1 MEVNDA
7 ILAEQA
13 KFIHRNQP
21 PAVLGGTVVVLL
33 VAFVFWNV
41 VPQDYLVA
49 WMTAVAALT
58 AARMWVWHEYRSR
71 AFTPAVSRDWLR
83 VAVGGAAL
91 SGALWGTGSLFLIP
105 PGEIAYQLM
114 FLWAVS
120 MMAVASMFSYSAHV
134 PTYMAYFLPATLPT
148 LAVLLLQGTAA
159 HFSFVGGMVL
169 YVVVVVR
176 FVATYNRMFFDAQ
189 KLRFENVGLVGQL
202 TGQIEVA
209 KSANLAKSRF
219 LAAASHDLRQ
229 PMHALSLYLG
239 ALDGQELPRQSRDTL
254 ASAAQC
260 AQTMDGMFRALLDI
274 SRLDAGAVQP
284 EARALPVGPILERIG
299 HEHEPQA
306 SAAGLRL
313 RVAPCSAWVHA
324 DPVFLERILRNFAS
338 NAVRYTER
346 GRILIGCRRRGGM
359 LRISVHDTG
368 PGIPAAEQRLVFEEF
383 YQIGNSARERAK
395 GMGLGLA
402 VVDRLA
408 RLMHAKV
415 ELVSQPGRGS
425 MFSVELPLAPAA
437 GRATATNAARSA
449 APREGFAG
457 RLVAV
462 VDDEEMILS
471 ATRSLLEQWQCK
483 VVTAASARQAIEQLS
498 TSSRPPDAIVCDY
511 RLADGENGLA
521 AIDALRSEFNEDIP
535 ALLITGDTGPERLRE
550 IEASGLSVLH
560 KPVKD
565 TALREALG
573 SILGLVRV

>member
-1 MEVNDA
+1 
-7 ILAEQA
+7 
-13 KFIHRNQP
+13 
-21 PAVLGGTVVVLL
+21 
-33 VAFVFWNV
+33 
-41 VPQDYLVA
+41 
-49 WMTAVAALT
+49 
-58 AARMWVWHEYRSR
+58 
-71 AFTPAVSRDWLR
+71 
-83 VAVGGAAL
+83 
-91 SGALWGTGSLFLIP
+91 
-105 PGEIAYQLM
+105 
-114 FLWAVS
+114 
-120 MMAVASMFSYSAHV
+120 
-134 PTYMAYFLPATLPT
+134 
-148 LAVLLLQGTAA
+148 
-159 HFSFVGGMVL
+159 
-169 YVVVVVR
+169 
-176 FVATYNRMFFDAQ
+176 
-189 KLRFENVGLVGQL
+189 
-202 TGQIEVA
+202 
-209 KSANLAKSRF
+209 
-219 LAAASHDLRQ
+219 
-229 PMHALSLYLG
+229 
-239 ALDGQELPRQSRDTL
+239 
-254 ASAAQC
+254 
-260 AQTMDGMFRALLDI
+260 
-274 SRLDAGAVQP
+274 
-284 EARALPVGPILERIG
+284 
-299 HEHEPQA
+299 
-306 SAAGLRL
+306 
-313 RVAPCSAWVHA
+313 
-324 DPVFLERILRNFAS
+324 
-338 NAVRYTER
+338 
-346 GRILIGCRRRGGM
+346 
-359 LRISVHDTG
+359 
-368 PGIPAAEQRLVFEEF
+368 
-383 YQIGNSARERAK
+383 
-395 GMGLGLA
+395 MGLGLA

>member
-1 MEVNDA
+1 
-7 ILAEQA
+7 
-13 KFIHRNQP
+13 
-21 PAVLGGTVVVLL
+21 
-33 VAFVFWNV
+33 
-41 VPQDYLVA
+41 
-49 WMTAVAALT
+49 
-58 AARMWVWHEYRSR
+58 
-71 AFTPAVSRDWLR
+71 
-83 VAVGGAAL
+83 
-91 SGALWGTGSLFLIP
+91 
-105 PGEIAYQLM
+105 
-114 FLWAVS
+114 